1 LTSFWVVDVADD
13 NININNINN
22 INNKR
27 AKRTNK
33 QTNKL
38 TDTRFRFQT
47 KQTPYLKFQ
56 TARQQQQ
63 QHQNKQTK

>member
-13 NININNINN
+13 NIN

-63 QHQNKQTK
+63 QRQQHHQNKQTK